1 LIRWKP
7 PTSVHTRLTLWYT
20 GVLLIILLVISG
32 FSYWLLALALTRDV
46 DPVLLELAEVVRE
59 SVTSGRGGSGASEA
73 VAELDAGFRDQ
84 LVQVVDVEGVPTYLA
99 ARLKG
104 QPLPLS
110 AVARENA
117 LKGKPTFETLHFG
130 PRQMRLVTLP
140 VLHKGRPPA
149 EIVQVAGSLAR
160 SHRAARRYLET
171 LVILIPLGLGLAA
184 TGGALMARKAL
195 EPVDRM
201 SRSARRIT
209 AEDLSRR
216 LDLRGT
222 GDELDRLA
230 DTLNEMLGRLEG
242 AFGAMRRFSADAAHE
257 LRTPLTALKGG
268 LEVALRA
275 ERSPEEYRQ
284 VLAAK
289 LEEVDRL
296 IRLAEDL
303 LIVGRSGAD
312 LATARAPVDL
322 DQVALEVLD
331 VGARLA
337 QPRGVT
343 VRMEVADPVTVL
355 GDASALHRA
364 ARNLIENAVNYTPA
378 GGLVELNVAREN
390 GTGLLSVRDTGPGI
404 APGDVTRVFEPFVR
418 LDAAR
423 DRASGG
429 AGLGLSIA
437 RSIVAAHGG
446 EITLE
451 TSVGHGSRFTIRLPA
466 VG

>member
-1 LIRWKP
+1 
-7 PTSVHTRLTLWYT
+7 
-20 GVLLIILLVISG
+20 
-32 FSYWLLALALTRDV
+32 
-46 DPVLLELAEVVRE
+46 
-59 SVTSGRGGSGASEA
+59 
-73 VAELDAGFRDQ
+73 
-84 LVQVVDVEGVPTYLA
+84 
-99 ARLKG
+99 
-104 QPLPLS
+104 
-110 AVARENA
+110 
-117 LKGKPTFETLHFG
+117 
-130 PRQMRLVTLP
+130 MRLVTLP
-140 VLHKGRPPA
+140 VVRGGKPA

-160 SHRAARRYLET
+160 SHRALGRYLET

-195 EPVDRM
+195 EPVDHM

-216 LDLRGT
+216 LELRGT

-242 AFGAMRRFSADAAHE
+242 AFGTMRRFSADAAHE

-275 ERSPEEYRQ
+275 ERSSEEYRQ

-312 LATARAPVDL
+312 LAASRAPVDL
-322 DQVALEVLD
+322 EQVALEVLD

-343 VRMEVADPVTVL
+343 VRMEVGDPVTVL

-378 GGLVELNVAREN
+378 GGLVEVNVAREN
-390 GTGLLSVRDTGPGI
+390 GSGLLSVRDTGPGI

-437 RSIVAAHGG
+437 RSIVTAHGG
-446 EITLE
+446 TITLE
-451 TSVGHGSRFTIRLPA
+451 TALGHGSRFTIRLPA

>member
-7 PTSVHTRLTLWYT
+7 PTSIHTRLTLWYT

-59 SVTSGRGGSGASEA
+59 SVTSGRGGSGASDA
-73 VAELDAGFRDQ
+73 VADLDAGFRDQ
-84 LVQVVDVEGVPTYLA
+84 LVQVVDAQGVPTYLS

-117 LKGKPTFETLHFG
+117 QKGKPTFETLPFG

-140 VLHKGRPPA
+140 VLHKGRPP
-149 EIVQVAGSLAR
+149 EVVQVAGSLAR
-160 SHRAARRYLET
+160 SHRALRRYLET

-184 TGGALMARKAL
+184 SGGALMARKAL

-216 LDLRGT
+216 LELRGT

-275 ERSPEEYRQ
+275 ERSREEYRR

-312 LATARAPVDL
+312 LAASRAPVDL
-322 DQVALEVLD
+322 EQVALEVLD

-337 QPRGVT
+337 QTRGVT
-343 VRMEVADPVTVL
+343 VRMEAADPVTVM

-378 GGLVELNVAREN
+378 GGLVEVNVAREN
-390 GTGLLSVRDTGPGI
+390 GSGLLSVRDTGPGI
-404 APGDVTRVFEPFVR
+404 APADVTRVFEPFVR
-418 LDAAR
+418 LDTAR

-437 RSIVAAHGG
+437 RSIVTAHGG
-446 EITLE
+446 TITLE
-451 TSVGHGSRFTIRLPA
+451 TSLGHGSRFTIRLPA

>member
-1 LIRWKP
+1 MIPWKL
-7 PTSVHTRLTLWYT
+7 PTSIHTRLTLWYT

-59 SVTSGRGGSGASEA
+59 SVTAGRSGSGVSAA

-84 LVQVVDVEGVPTYLA
+84 LVQVVDAQGVPSYLS

-104 QPLPLS
+104 QRLPLS
-110 AVARENA
+110 AMARENA
-117 LKGKPTFETLHFG
+117 QKGKPTFETLRFAS
-130 PRQMRLVTLP
+130 QQVRLVTLP
-140 VLHKGRPPA
+140 VVHNGKPA
-149 EIVQVAGSLAR
+149 EIVQVAGLLAR
-160 SHRAARRYLET
+160 SHRALRRYLET

-184 TGGALMARKAL
+184 SGGALMARKAL

-216 LDLRGT
+216 LELRGT

-242 AFGAMRRFSADAAHE
+242 AFEAMRRFSADAAHE

-275 ERSPEEYRQ
+275 RRSPEEYRQ
-284 VLAAK
+284 VLVAK

-303 LIVGRSGAD
+303 LIVGRAGAD
-312 LATARAPVDL
+312 LASPRAPVEL
-322 DQVALEVLD
+322 EQVALEVLD
-331 VGARLA
+331 IGARLA

-355 GDASALHRA
+355 ADAMALHRA

-378 GGLVELNVAREN
+378 GGLVEVNVAREN
-390 GTGLLSVRDTGPGI
+390 GSGLLSVRDTGPGI
-404 APGDVTRVFEPFVR
+404 APDDVSRVFEPFVR

-429 AGLGLSIA
+429 TGLGLSIA
-437 RSIVAAHGG
+437 RSIVVAHGG
-446 EITLE
+446 TLTLE

>member
-1 LIRWKP
+1 MRWKP
-7 PTSVHTRLTLWYT
+7 PTSIHTRLTLWYT
-20 GVLLIILLVISG
+20 AVLLIILLVTSG

-46 DPVLLELAEVVRE
+46 DPVLLELAEVIRE
-59 SVTSGRGGSGASEA
+59 SVTAERGGSSASEA
-73 VAELDAGFRDQ
+73 VADLDSGFRDQ
-84 LVQVVDVEGVPTYLA
+84 FVQVVDAQGVPTYRS

-104 QPLPLS
+104 QALPLS
-110 AVARENA
+110 AAARESA
-117 LKGKPTFETLHFG
+117 QRGKPTFETLRIG

-140 VLHKGRPPA
+140 VVRGGRPA
-149 EIVQVAGSLAR
+149 EVVQVAGSLAR
-160 SHRAARRYLET
+160 SHRALARYLET

-184 TGGALMARKAL
+184 SGGALMARKAL

-216 LDLRGT
+216 LELRGT

-275 ERSPEEYRQ
+275 ERSPAEYRQ

-303 LIVGRSGAD
+303 LFIGRSGAD
-312 LATARAPVDL
+312 LASPRAPVDL
-322 DQVALEVLD
+322 EQVALEVLD

-343 VRMEVADPVTVL
+343 VRMEVADAVTVL
-355 GDASALHRA
+355 GHASALHRA
-364 ARNLIENAVNYTPA
+364 ARNLVENAVNYTPA
-378 GGLVELNVAREN
+378 GGLVEVNVARDN
-390 GTGLLSVRDTGPGI
+390 GSGLLSVRDTGPGI

-446 EITLE
+446 TITLE
-451 TSVGHGSRFTIRLPA
+451 TSPGHGCRFTIRLPA

>member
-1 LIRWKP
+1 MTRWKP

-32 FSYWLLALALTRDV
+32 FSYWLLVLALTRDV
-46 DPVLLELAEVVRE
+46 DPVLLELAELVRE
-59 SVTSGRGGSGASEA
+59 SVTSGRGGSGAPEA
-73 VAELDAGFRDQ
+73 VTDLDAGFRDQ
-84 LVQVVDVEGVPTYLA
+84 LVQVVGVQGVPIYLS

-110 AVARENA
+110 TVARENA

-140 VLHKGRPPA
+140 VFHKGRPLA

-322 DQVALEVLD
+322 EQVALEVLD

-423 DRASGG
+423 DRTSGG